1 LFLYKTK
8 RSVKIG
14 YKPAVIDAG
23 FSRSMSMARNKKSE
37 VQKSNDVLE
46 HACTRKEPLTALSG
60 DAETT
65 SGGFKNMRRSAWYGN
80 LNTDERKALGGRT
93 AAQGLHLHLIVTK
106 QVNFRGE
113 LEET

>member
-23 FSRSMSMARNKKSE
+23 FSRSMSMARNKKRE
-37 VQKSNDVLE
+37 EQKSNDVLE

-80 LNTDERKALGGRT
+80 LNTDERKALGASYGGSRI
-93 AAQGLHLHLIVTK
+93 ASPSHRHEASELQG
-106 QVNFRGE
+106 
-113 LEET
+113 